1 MALVMQA
8 FWSRVEVQRVLL
20 VTFGLWMLAGAY
32 LLDPF
37 WLIVLRAAGATV
49 WTFLLAWSFTLGSA
63 VARAARIA
71 IGAALVTGCAATFG
85 AGAPA
90 LLAVAVVAGA
100 VLAGCERLMRRH
112 VAA

>member
-1 MALVMQA
+1 MAFVMQA

-20 VTFGLWMLAGAY
+20 VTFGLWLLAGAY
-32 LLDPF
+32 LFDPF

-63 VARAARIA
+63 VARVARIA

-85 AGAPA
+85 AAVPA
-90 LLAVAVVAGA
+90 LLAVAVVAA
-100 VLAGCERLMRRH
+100 ALLAGCERLMRRH

>member
-1 MALVMQA
+1 MAHVMHA
-8 FWSRVEVQRVLL
+8 FWSRIEVQRVLF

-32 LLDPF
+32 LFDPF

-49 WTFLLAWSFTLGSA
+49 WTFPLAWSFTLDSA
-63 VARAARIA
+63 VARVARIA

-85 AGAPA
+85 ASAPA
-90 LLAVAVVAGA
+90 LLVVAVVAGA
-100 VLAGCERLMRRH
+100 LLAACERLMRRH

>member
-8 FWSRVEVQRVLL
+8 FLSRVEVQRVLL

-32 LLDPF
+32 LFDPL
-37 WLIVLRAAGATV
+37 WLVVVRAAGASV

-63 VARAARIA
+63 VARVARIA
-71 IGAALVTGCAATFG
+71 IGAGLVTGCAATFG
-85 AGAPA
+85 ASAPA
-90 LLAVAVVAGA
+90 LLAVAAVAGA